1 MKIKFRLS
9 FWLISIMAVVVTA
22 VTIVLIRQTS
32 GISYYLSVRNLG
44 QLTSQRV
51 EFWKGQEDGNIR
63 TLHALAN
70 IMSDYESI
78 KAEERRDRFND
89 MLRSTLEAES
99 QMTAVYTVWKPYA
112 VDDMDSRFIGK
123 TGSGP
128 TGQYA
133 MAYFKEAENIT
144 GKTSGDIENV
154 IRHISGP
161 NADKD
166 RVDNPALYKIQ
177 GKNVFIV
184 RMAVP
189 IINRRTNKVVGSL
202 GCFVSVDNIQNMIEN
217 TMKANNE
224 IAMMALYSGNGTIL
238 AHYIPERIGKRML
251 DVDMELGDAR
261 KEMFRAMQT
270 GKPYM
275 DTLYQ
280 PSLNKKIIFI
290 MKPFQIGN
298 SRHNWSML
306 IGVPESYILKEI
318 KGITR
323 FIITLIVITFLGTA
337 LIVFVVIGF
346 ITKPIIG
353 ITERLKDLSK
363 GEGDLTQLLPEKGND
378 EITDMSR
385 YFNLTLKKIKNFIIG
400 IKQQAAVLSDTGN
413 ELSGNMTRTASVIT
427 QINSSLKIIKS
438 RLIDQDIS
446 TTQTAEIM
454 EQIICNIDGLKE
466 NVEKQVFNATKSLLV
481 IEDNINNAMKENE
494 DSKNISMAVSR
505 FDEINRSV
513 NNESTDIQEGS
524 MEAAMGS
531 RRVGLAVEQ
540 IAAEINEVAAG
551 ADQINSALEK
561 ANEISERNR
570 KNINLLVRGA
580 SMFKVA

>member
-1 MKIKFRLS
+1 MKIKSRLS
-9 FWLISIMAVVVTA
+9 FWLISIMAVVVAA
-22 VTIVLIRQTS
+22 VTIVLVKQAS

-44 QLTSQRV
+44 HLISQRV
-51 EFWKGQEDGNIR
+51 EFWKGQEDGYIR

-70 IMSDYESI
+70 IMSDYESV

-89 MLRSTLEAES
+89 MMRSTLEAEP
-99 QMTAVYTVWKPYA
+99 QITAMYTVWKPYA
-112 VDDMDSRFIGK
+112 VDDMDSNYIGK

-128 TGQYA
+128 DGQYA
-133 MAYFKEAENIT
+133 MAYFKESGKIT
-144 GKTSGDIENV
+144 GKTSGDIENA

-177 GKNVFIV
+177 GKNVFII

-202 GCFVSVDNIQNMIEN
+202 GCFISVDKVQSMIEN

-261 KEMFRAMQT
+261 NEMFRAMQT

-275 DTLYQ
+275 DTVYQ

-298 SRHNWSML
+298 SKHNWSVL
-306 IGVPESYILKEI
+306 IGVPESYVLKEV
-318 KGITR
+318 KGITN
-323 FIITLIVITFLGTA
+323 FIISLIIITFLVTA
-337 LIVFVVIGF
+337 LIVFMVIGV

-353 ITERLKDLSK
+353 VTERLKDISE

-378 EITDMSR
+378 EITDMSH
-385 YFNLTLKKIKNFIIG
+385 YFNLTLKKIKNFIIV
-400 IKQQAAVLSDTGN
+400 IKQQAAILSDTGN
-413 ELSGNMTRTASVIT
+413 ELSGNMIQTASLIS

-446 TTQTAEIM
+446 AAQTAEIM

-466 NVEKQVFNATKSLLV
+466 NVEKQVYNATQSLLA
-481 IEDNINNAMKENE
+481 IEDNINSAVTEQE
-494 DSKNISMAVSR
+494 DSKNIFTAVSR
-505 FDEINRSV
+505 FDEINRHI
-513 NNESTDIQEGS
+513 NIESTGIQEGS
-524 MEAAMGS
+524 REAAMGS
-531 RRVGLAVEQ
+531 RRVGLVNEQ

-551 ADQINSALEK
+551 ADQINSAVEK
-561 ANEISERNR
+561 ASEISERN
-570 KNINLLVRGA
+570 KTNINLLVRGA